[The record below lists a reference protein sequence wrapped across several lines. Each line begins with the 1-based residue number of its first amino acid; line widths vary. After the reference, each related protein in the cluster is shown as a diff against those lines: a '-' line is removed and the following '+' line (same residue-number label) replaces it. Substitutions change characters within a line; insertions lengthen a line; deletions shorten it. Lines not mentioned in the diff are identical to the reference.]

1 MDTTDAVRALTALAQ
16 ATRLEAFRL
25 LVKAGPAGLA
35 VGEIAAKLAVPG
47 PTLSFHLKE
56 LVNAELIEARQESR
70 YIYYSARFDRMNG
83 LLQFLTEHCCGG
95 DAAACAI
102 PGYPLQRK
110 VAPARATKKPRRAN
124 NRSSRTI

>member
-1 MDTTDAVRALTALAQ
+1 MNTTDAVRALTALAQ

-70 YIYYSARFDRMNG
+70 YIYYSARFDRMNT
-83 LLQFLTEHCCGG
+83 LLRFLTEHCCGG

-102 PGYPLQRK
+102 PAFPLQRK
-110 VAPARATKKPRRAN
+110 TATARTAKKAARANSRSTRA
-124 NRSSRTI
+124 T